1 MAGGKILSEI
11 YIQGYRPLTG
21 EIKIQGS
28 KNGVLP
34 MLAAS
39 LLQQGTL
46 KLTNVPIIQDVL
58 CMVGILT
65 SAGCR
70 CQWDGHSLSVD
81 ASGII
86 HGEIPREDVG
96 KMRSSI
102 LLMGALLGR
111 TGRAVTWQ
119 PGGCSIGSRPI
130 DLHLLAFSRLG
141 ARVEE
146 DGEGKIEALA
156 KTLSGNSIFLPFPS
170 VGATENALLA
180 AVCAQGKTVIQGA
193 AREPEII
200 SLCRLLRQM
209 GAKISG
215 EGSSRIEI
223 TGVKALTG
231 TTFAVPGDRIA
242 AGTYLAAAAAAGG
255 NVRILDGPWEFM
267 QEEIQVLRQIGAE
280 IAPLHREGKIEG
292 IELWMEKRPRA
303 VSLSTAPYPGF
314 PTDLQ
319 SPMLAVLSR
328 AEGTSYL
335 KEQVFEARFKTVGEL
350 RKMGAQISVSGNQ
363 AEIRGQE
370 RLSGAVVKA
379 WDLRGGAALVAA
391 ALASEG
397 ETKIVDCIHIERGY
411 EDICRDIHLL
421 HGKIRWG

>member
-1 MAGGKILSEI
+1 MSEI
-11 YIQGYRPLTG
+11 YVQGYRPLSG

-39 LLQQGTL
+39 VLQQGTL

-65 SAGCR
+65 SVGCR
-70 CQWDGHSLSVD
+70 CQWEGHSLSVD

-86 HGEIPREDVG
+86 CGEIPREDVG

-102 LLMGALLGR
+102 LLMGAMLGR

-119 PGGCSIGSRPI
+119 PGGCSIGRRPI

-141 ARVEE
+141 ARVKE

-156 KTLSGNSIFLPFPS
+156 EKLSGNTIFFPFPS

-180 AVCAQGKTVIQGA
+180 AVCARGTTVIQGA

-209 GAKISG
+209 GADIRG
-215 EGSSRIEI
+215 EGSSRIEVR
-223 TGVKALTG
+223 GVNSLSG
-231 TTFAVPGDRIA
+231 TTFAVFGDRIA
-242 AGTYLAAAAAAGG
+242 AGTYLAAAAAVGG

-267 QEEIQVLRQIGAE
+267 QEEIRVFRQIGAE
-280 IAPLHREGKIEG
+280 VEPIKKEEGKIEG
-292 IELWMEKRPRA
+292 IELWMDGRPKA
-303 VSLSTAPYPGF
+303 VSLSTGPYPGF

-328 AEGTSYL
+328 AEGVSYL

-350 RKMGAQISVSGNQ
+350 RKMGAEITVSGNQ
-363 AEIRGQE
+363 AEILGKE

-379 WDLRGGAALVAA
+379 WDLRGGAALAAA
-391 ALASEG
+391 ALAAEG
-397 ETKIVDCIHIERGY
+397 ETRIMDCIHIERGY
-411 EDICRDIHLL
+411 EDICRDIALL
-421 HGKIRWG
+421 HGEMKWG